1 MHGGENF
8 FSSVLFEMIK
18 SSSFDGELSKMKF
31 SELEEYSGKEN
42 KKTTQHETK
51 EVASNPNSK
60 VRIQNFNNF
69 DVMYRKLKK

>member
-8 FSSVLFEMIK
+8 FSSMLFEMIK
-18 SSSFDGELSKMKF
+18 SSSLDRELSRMKF

-51 EVASNPNSK
+51 EVVSNPNSK
-60 VRIQNFNNF
+60 VRI
-69 DVMYRKLKK
+69 

>member
-18 SSSFDGELSKMKF
+18 SSSFDRKLSRMKF

-51 EVASNPNSK
+51 EVVSNPNST
-60 VRIQNFNNF
+60 VRIQNFDNF